1 VSGAAVSAPG
11 RIGFGSER
19 AATAKVRPE
28 QEPVSLWL
36 ELPLFAA
43 LGAFAMLQWT
53 RLVEPAPLG
62 REALALGAVCV
73 CALGLRALGR
83 LERGWLRMV
92 LCLLVGAGGVA
103 VALLA
108 AGLPRELLAPA
119 HWGEL
124 RDQVRSG
131 IGGIEEAD
139 LPYAGDDQWIR
150 LSLVLGA
157 PALVALAGAVA
168 FWPTKRP
175 ALNRA
180 CALGILLIV
189 YGVGATLDNPGA
201 EVLWGVAL
209 LLLACAWLWIA
220 RLEPRRRP
228 LAVGVALAAGVL
240 AVPLTARL
248 NAPAWWDYETWSWF
262 GAERTVEFQWNHE
275 YGPLDWPREGTT
287 LMTVDSERPLYWKA
301 SVLDRFDGHTWSRA
315 VPGDPSAVA
324 ELHARAAVPGSEE
337 LDARHPDWVE
347 RAAFELRALT
357 SDFVIGA
364 GITRS
369 VDGEGGSLPSADGT
383 LTHVG
388 PPLERGDSYSIVAYV
403 PQPTVEQLR
412 RAPAATD
419 KGLYASSTLIGMPPT
434 VEQPAA
440 RTVTM
445 PLWDGGLP
453 KTRAAVLASPYAGTY
468 QLARE
473 WAAGANTQY
482 EAVRSIERHLR
493 GDFNYTPTVPAS
505 TYPLASFLFEDRAG
519 YCQQFAGSMALMLR
533 MLGIPS
539 RVVSGFAPG
548 SPLGDEGVYEVRDF
562 DAHSWVEVYFPNI
575 GWVAFDPT
583 PGSAP
588 AESQRLGGEFATAL
602 TGSASGAELPQ
613 PTEGFRRGAPDAG
626 DGAGLVR
633 DDGPWDT
640 IGLILVA
647 ALALSAVVL
656 AVISWRRRRELAS
669 GRRADEQV
677 AELAAALRRFGWQ
690 VGPRATLLAIE
701 ERATGQRRRPVRDY
715 AAALRAHRF
724 GAASQAP
731 PGPEA
736 RRAMRRALGEGGL
749 GRRLRALIAIPPGGP
764 ASP

>member
-1 VSGAAVSAPG
+1 MSGAAVSAPG

-73 CALGLRALGR
+73 CAVGLRALGR

-228 LAVGVALAAGVL
+228 LAVGVALAAGAL

-324 ELHARAAVPGSEE
+324 ELHARAAVPGGEE

-388 PPLERGDSYSIVAYV
+388 PPLERGDTYSIVAYV
-403 PQPTVEQLR
+403 PQPSVEQLR
-412 RAPAATD
+412 RAPAARPTRT
-419 KGLYASSTLIGMPPT
+419 ST
-434 VEQPAA
+434 
-440 RTVTM
+440 
-445 PLWDGGLP
+445 
-453 KTRAAVLASPYAGTY
+453 
-468 QLARE
+468 
-473 WAAGANTQY
+473 
-482 EAVRSIERHLR
+482 
-493 GDFNYTPTVPAS
+493 
-505 TYPLASFLFEDRAG
+505 
-519 YCQQFAGSMALMLR
+519 
-533 MLGIPS
+533 
-539 RVVSGFAPG
+539 
-548 SPLGDEGVYEVRDF
+548 
-562 DAHSWVEVYFPNI
+562 
-575 GWVAFDPT
+575 
-583 PGSAP
+583 
-588 AESQRLGGEFATAL
+588 
-602 TGSASGAELPQ
+602 
-613 PTEGFRRGAPDAG
+613 
-626 DGAGLVR
+626 
-633 DDGPWDT
+633 
-640 IGLILVA
+640 
-647 ALALSAVVL
+647 
-656 AVISWRRRRELAS
+656 RRRRSSACRPPS
-669 GRRADEQV
+669 SSPRPGRWRCRCGTAGCRGPGRRCS
-677 AELAAALRRFGWQ
+677 LRRTPRPTSSRGNGRPAPTPSTRPFARSSGTC
-690 VGPRATLLAIE
+690 GATSTTRPRFPRARTRSRPFCSRTAP
-701 ERATGQRRRPVRDY
+701 ATASSSRVRW
-715 AAALRAHRF
+715 R
-724 GAASQAP
+724 
-731 PGPEA
+731 
-736 RRAMRRALGEGGL
+736 
-749 GRRLRALIAIPPGGP
+749 
-764 ASP
+764 